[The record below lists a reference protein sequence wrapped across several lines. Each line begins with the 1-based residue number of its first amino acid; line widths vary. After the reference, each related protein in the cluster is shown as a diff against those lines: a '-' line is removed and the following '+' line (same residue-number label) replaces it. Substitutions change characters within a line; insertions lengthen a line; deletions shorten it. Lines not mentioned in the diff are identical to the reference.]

1 MRGIVAE
8 EALGPTGMKAEV
20 SEGLTFITC
29 GKMVQM
35 ILITMTMTNM
45 TATND
50 SDDDLWYR
58 RTWWTLTS

>member
-20 SEGLTFITC
+20 SEGLTFTTC

-35 ILITMTMTNM
+35 ILTTMTMTNM
-45 TATND
+45 TTKND
-50 SDDDLWYR
+50 SDDDLW
-58 RTWWTLTS
+58 

>member
-20 SEGLTFITC
+20 SEGFTFTTC
-29 GKMVQM
+29 ENMV
-35 ILITMTMTNM
+35 LITMTMTNM
-45 TATND
+45 TTTND

>member
-8 EALGPTGMKAEV
+8 EALEPTGMKAEV

-29 GKMVQM
+29 GKM

-45 TATND
+45 TTTND

>member
-1 MRGIVAE
+1 MRGIVAD

-20 SEGLTFITC
+20 SEGFTFTTC
-29 GKMVQM
+29 EKMV
-35 ILITMTMTNM
+35 LITMTMTNM
-45 TATND
+45 TTTND

>member
-8 EALGPTGMKAEV
+8 EALEPTGMKAEV

-29 GKMVQM
+29 GKM

-58 RTWWTLTS
+58 RAWWTLTS